1 MTDYRAKVLVEW
13 RRQHRR
19 GTPSLLEV
27 DQELRA
33 YVDLEIVQR
42 TFADLVLM
50 IRETF
55 GPERSISKSSLSRYW
70 RRHKERLLA
79 KDANPL
85 IDTDKPGS

>member
-33 YVDLEIVQR
+33 YVDREIVQR
-42 TFADLVLM
+42 TFADLALM

-55 GPERSISKSSLSRYW
+55 GPERSISKSSLGRYW
-70 RRHKERLLA
+70 RRHKDRLLA
-79 KDANPL
+79 MGG
-85 IDTDKPGS
+85 DKSGF